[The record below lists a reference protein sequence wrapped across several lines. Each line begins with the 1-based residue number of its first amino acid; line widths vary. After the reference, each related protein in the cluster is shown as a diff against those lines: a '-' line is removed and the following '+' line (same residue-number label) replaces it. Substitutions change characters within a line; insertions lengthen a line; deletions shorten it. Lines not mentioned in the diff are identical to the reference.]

1 MPPDNDSVTKD
12 SRMDTRHLKYFIAVA
27 EELNISRAA
36 ARLNLSQPPLTRH
49 IQALEDE
56 LGVLLFRRTTW
67 GVQLTEAGE
76 MFLARAR
83 GIQNHLQLVV
93 EQARSQARGQADRL
107 DVGAFGAVLLTYV
120 PSILEAYRSKYP
132 AVDIAIHNLP
142 KEQMVE
148 ALRQGRLL
156 VFFDRAVPDFPDL
169 QKERVVREPL
179 LVALNRNN
187 PLSARK
193 TIHFSDL
200 RDQPMISGRFPRNVQ
215 KPMHALVQHYGFDLH
230 VVQQSDNL
238 ISAVSMVAGGFGSC
252 VVPQSLQVL
261 KLPNVVYRPLVAEI
275 DVGIDLY
282 CIFRP
287 GVQPDLLR
295 NFLDIVH
302 AHGGAGGLNGD
313 QPAPVV
319 ERFEETC

>member
-1 MPPDNDSVTKD
+1 
-12 SRMDTRHLKYFIAVA
+12 MDTRHLKYFIAVA

-36 ARLNLSQPPLTRH
+36 ARLNLSQPPITRH

-56 LGVLLFRRTTW
+56 LGVLLFNRTTW

-76 MFLARAR
+76 MFLSNARN
-83 GIQNHLQLVV
+83 IQNHLQLVL
-93 EQARSQARGQADRL
+93 EQARSQAQGQADRL
-107 DVGAFGAVLLTYV
+107 DIGAFGAVLLTYV
-120 PSILEAYRSKYP
+120 PSILEAYKRQCP

-156 VFFDRAVPDFPDL
+156 VFFDRVPPDIPDL
-169 QKERVVREPL
+169 QKERVLREPCM
-179 LVALNRNN
+179 VALNRNN
-187 PLSARK
+187 PLSAQA

-200 RDQPMISGRFPRNVQ
+200 RDQPMIGGRFPRNVRGPLQ
-215 KPMHALVQHYGFDLH
+215 GLIQHYGFDLH
-230 VVQQSDNL
+230 VAQLSDNL

-252 VVPQSLQVL
+252 IVPQSLHVL

-287 GVQPDLLR
+287 GAQLALLQ

-302 AHGGAGGLNGD
+302 THGGARGLNED
-313 QPAPVV
+313 QSSSAVARL
-319 ERFEETC
+319 EGIH